1 MKLSRIQAEVSE
13 LERMRKRAERFGI
26 PLPTTPAPKKSGQ
39 ALGKKGKKRG
49 IDTNDDLAVAPVD
62 KALSDSGKKRG
73 RAKVPPVLDLNDP
86 AVQKR
91 IDRFGPPTGDSDF
104 AVAYR
109 AAEAKLA
116 LSKRKER
123 FGEAQEESNSKPLST
138 PDNALMA
145 ARKMKFGLP
154 A

>member
-1 MKLSRIQAEVSE
+1 MSE
-13 LERMRKRAERFGI
+13 KERMKKRAERFGI
-26 PLPTTPAPKKSGQ
+26 PLPTASAQKKTDQ

-49 IDTNDDLAVAPVD
+49 IDTSDGVAAAPVD
-62 KALSDSGKKRG
+62 QALSDSGKKRS
-73 RAKVPPVLDLNDP
+73 RTKVPPVLDLSDP
-86 AVQKR
+86 AVKKR
-91 IDRFGPPTGDSDF
+91 IERFGPPTGDSDF

-116 LSKRKER
+116 LLKRKER
-123 FGEAQEESNSKPLST
+123 FGEAQEESHTKPLTT
-138 PDNALMA
+138 PDNALFA